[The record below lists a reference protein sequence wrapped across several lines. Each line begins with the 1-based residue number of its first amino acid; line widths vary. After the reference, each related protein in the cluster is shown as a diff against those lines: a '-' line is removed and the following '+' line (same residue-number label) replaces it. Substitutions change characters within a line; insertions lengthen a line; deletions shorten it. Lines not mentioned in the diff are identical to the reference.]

1 MTAVAEQ
8 TGAWL
13 AEFTPA
19 ARGRAMDPAASR
31 GRLPALRGTGFP
43 TTHDEEWRF
52 TNVAPIAR
60 TRFRAAAPTRLLTL
74 PDALGK
80 PNGDALELSLAGT
93 PASNR
98 TPSWP

>member
-13 AEFTPA
+13 EHFTSQPA
-19 ARGRAMDPAASR
+19 AARAGCRRCARPPSRASPE
-31 GRLPALRGTGFP
+31 LGFP

-60 TRFRAAAPTRLLTL
+60 NARFRSGRPVAGADRLV
-74 PDALGK
+74 
-80 PNGDALELSLAGT
+80 SQ
-93 PASNR
+93 R
-98 TPSWP
+98 PS

>member
-13 AEFTPA
+13 QQLREAAFQRFTE
-19 ARGRAMDPAASR
+19 
-31 GRLPALRGTGFP
+31 LGFP

-60 TRFRAAAPTRLLTL
+60 IKWDRRSPSVVCQPERSSGNPAPRLS
-74 PDALGK
+74 AHQIF
-80 PNGDALELSLAGT
+80 
-93 PASNR
+93 
-98 TPSWP
+98 